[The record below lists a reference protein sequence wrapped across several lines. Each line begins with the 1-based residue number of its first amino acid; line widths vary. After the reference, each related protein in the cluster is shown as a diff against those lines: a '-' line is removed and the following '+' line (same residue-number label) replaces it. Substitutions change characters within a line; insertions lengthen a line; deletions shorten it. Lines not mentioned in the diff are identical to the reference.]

1 MDISIP
7 YYEDNSRISN
17 SNIGWFL
24 NKGPAYLYK
33 KLSGQIEDETSQSMT
48 KGTMIH
54 EYLLQPEEFQKDY
67 VVWDKCRPSSAN
79 EEKFCQALA
88 DSVEIE
94 PNKSLLSAYKAAY
107 STSGK
112 SDDKMLSEATKKAST
127 LKEYIEF
134 LKCKDQRE
142 MITPYSANQLVKIKD
157 NIAKHKAACKLLQ
170 PADNEKV
177 FHEFHINWEYE
188 GKYKNNDEEC
198 SFSCNCK
205 SLLDSVTF
213 SFSKKKITLMDLKTT
228 AHLHN
233 FADSVNTFDYTR
245 QLYFYTLALQWY
257 LENELHEDS
266 KEWTFEW
273 YIIAIDNMTGDVR
286 VFEFNENQVFYKK
299 DNVDRVFCAIRDIV
313 WHKEHNLWEHSRAYY
328 EGDGIE
334 NLNL

>member
-1 MDISIP
+1 MDISVP

-67 VVWDKCRPSSAN
+67 VVWDKCRPSSVN

-188 GKYKNNDEEC
+188 GKYKNNDEEY

-213 SFSKKKITLMDLKTT
+213 SFSEKKITLMDLKTT

-266 KEWTFEW
+266 KKWTFEW

-313 WHKEHNLWEHSRAYY
+313 WHKEHGLWEHSRAYY